1 MKNRFTLLLNF
12 ALQFRWR
19 VLLSILLGFSGA
31 LFNGINTTLLV
42 PILLQFLDQ
51 EIELT
56 QAPKILER
64 LLSPFE
70 KIPAEYRLTA
80 LMAVVLLSI
89 LLKSATGY
97 CNTLVNVSLRRGLMN
112 RIREAGFKILLYVDI
127 DFYNKSQLGDL
138 SRKLNGESSKATH
151 AITSLVRSVNV
162 IATVL
167 TFLAILIALSWQLT
181 LISSIL
187 IASLALVS
195 QLYVRRAKV
204 LGQRLAQQNKAYS
217 VHLYEVLSGIRLIR
231 TFVSEDREYKKL
243 LNLIHT
249 HAKTEFQSQ
258 MVGAVVGPLN
268 EIISIIILI
277 FIVFL
282 GRLFFSESLG
292 SLSTILLIYLII
304 LFRLL
309 PFVGQLNSIRTTLAN
324 AAASVEIVYDF
335 LREDNKPFMFKGQL
349 PYEGLK
355 HEIKFTSLDFAY
367 PGHEQLALNDICLT
381 LPRGQTLALVGSSG
395 SGKSTLASL
404 LARFYD
410 PTEGTITLDGTDL
423 CQFDLTTLRR
433 RMGIVSQETF
443 LFNDSVWNNIAY
455 ARPDATE
462 EEVVNA
468 TKQANA
474 YDFIQG
480 LPQGW
485 DTKIGDRG
493 VVLSG
498 GQRQRLAI
506 ARALLQDP
514 DILILDE
521 ATSALDTISERLVQ
535 QALDD
540 LSRDRTTLVVAH
552 RLSTICQADKIAVL
566 SQGKVIEIGSHDE
579 LLEQESEYCKLWQ
592 MQFGPSDSQRTN
604 VTDASKPN
612 ADRLEHSDKSL
623 LVRHSYQMRT
633 DLNSVL
639 GTLKLLA
646 DGIEDD
652 PLEQQELAEDAYRS
666 AMNLLRLIEVVE
678 YTT

>member
-1 MKNRFTLLLNF
+1 
-12 ALQFRWR
+12 
-19 VLLSILLGFSGA
+19 
-31 LFNGINTTLLV
+31 
-42 PILLQFLDQ
+42 
-51 EIELT
+51 
-56 QAPKILER
+56 
-64 LLSPFE
+64 
-70 KIPAEYRLTA
+70 
-80 LMAVVLLSI
+80 
-89 LLKSATGY
+89 
-97 CNTLVNVSLRRGLMN
+97 
-112 RIREAGFKILLYVDI
+112 
-127 DFYNKSQLGDL
+127 
-138 SRKLNGESSKATH
+138 
-151 AITSLVRSVNV
+151 
-162 IATVL
+162 
-167 TFLAILIALSWQLT
+167 
-181 LISSIL
+181 
-187 IASLALVS
+187 
-195 QLYVRRAKV
+195 
-204 LGQRLAQQNKAYS
+204 
-217 VHLYEVLSGIRLIR
+217 
-231 TFVSEDREYKKL
+231 
-243 LNLIHT
+243 
-249 HAKTEFQSQ
+249 
-258 MVGAVVGPLN
+258 
-268 EIISIIILI
+268 
-277 FIVFL
+277 
-282 GRLFFSESLG
+282 
-292 SLSTILLIYLII
+292 
-304 LFRLL
+304 
-309 PFVGQLNSIRTTLAN
+309 VGQLNSIRTTLAN